1 MRKRIA
7 LTIPLLLLV
16 TSYCHAQVLTLAQ
29 ADAIILALLMVVFIL
44 LVLVGFG
51 LYYNRVVSRRNEQL
65 LRILNA
71 LDDYRA
77 IVAKEVFSLDE
88 QEEMMMKNQPK

>member
-65 LRILNA
+65 SEYSMRWMTIGPLW
-71 LDDYRA
+71 
-77 IVAKEVFSLDE
+77 
-88 QEEMMMKNQPK
+88 PKGHCRLMSRKR